1 MCMNANVVYILVVL
15 ILTWIYFQTRS
26 LKSNEDEYFVLN
38 KSEGV
43 FGLSLSF
50 YASGMGLWILTS
62 PAEVA
67 WYGLG
72 YDIYGYALSAATPFV
87 LIYIFG
93 PKIADLL
100 PNGATL
106 AQFVETKYG
115 NIAQKI
121 VSVVAVIY
129 MGAFLVAE
137 FASIS
142 FVFESISSVR
152 GVLVSLLIAITTLAY
167 LFRHGFKASYFTDR
181 IQSYG
186 IIFLLAIVLMIWFSQ
201 NSISDIVSLANSGGL
216 NSFETFSLKSA
227 LAVIIAVTAAEVFSM
242 GYWQRTFS
250 AENSKVI
257 KQASIYSGTGAF
269 LTILIL
275 GIGGAV
281 GAGKGLEVPA
291 LSFIDQLELNNFTIM
306 LLISLATLLVTSSI
320 DTLENAIASTISL
333 DIIKK
338 KSEEAKLIT
347 LLVVGIALIISNE
360 VTSIFN
366 VFLVADLFAA
376 CLVFPAFY
384 RIKKSS
390 KDILLVVP
398 FVGSL
403 ISAYIFR
410 YVSINPQL
418 NPGGVFIP
426 TDLYGLAD
434 LNTFAVALLSSM
446 VITVV
451 ADKVIK
457 YN

>member
-1 MCMNANVVYILVVL
+1 MNANVVYLIVVL

-26 LKSNEDEYFVLN
+26 LKSNENEYFVLN

-43 FGLSLSF
+43 LGLSLSF

-72 YDIYGYALSAATPFV
+72 YDIYGYALSAATPFI

-100 PNGATL
+100 PKGATL

-121 VSVVAVIY
+121 VSIVAVIY
-129 MGAFLVAE
+129 MGAFLIAE

-152 GVLVSLLIAITTLAY
+152 GILISLLIAITTLAY

-181 IQSYG
+181 LQSYG
-186 IIFLLAIVLMIWFSQ
+186 IILLLAIVLTIWLSQ
-201 NSISDIVSLANSGGL
+201 NSLSELVTYANAGGL
-216 NSFETFSLKSA
+216 GSFETFSLKSA
-227 LAVIIAVTAAEVFSM
+227 LAVIIAVTAAEIFSM

-250 AENSKVI
+250 AENSKAI
-257 KQASIYSGTGAF
+257 KQASIFSGIGAF

-281 GAGKGLEVPA
+281 GAGKGIESPA
-291 LSFIDQLELNNFTIM
+291 LSFIEQLDLNNFTII
-306 LLISLATLLVTSSI
+306 LLVSLATLLVTSSI

-333 DIIKK
+333 DILKK
-338 KSEEAKLIT
+338 KSKEAKLIT
-347 LLVVGIALIISNE
+347 LLVVCVALVTSIE

-390 KDILLVVP
+390 KDISLIVP

-403 ISAYIFR
+403 ISVYLYR
-410 YVSINPQL
+410 YLFIDLQV
-418 NPGGVFIP
+418 NPGGIFIP

-434 LNTFAVALLSSM
+434 LNTFAIGLLSSM
-446 VITVV
+446 VITLV
-451 ADKVIK
+451 ADKAIK
-457 YN
+457 

>member
-1 MCMNANVVYILVVL
+1 MNANVVYLIVVL

-26 LKSNEDEYFVLN
+26 LKSSEDEYFVLN

-43 FGLSLSF
+43 LGLSLSF

-72 YDIYGYALSAATPFV
+72 YDIYGYALSAATPFI

-100 PNGATL
+100 PKGATL

-121 VSVVAVIY
+121 VSIVAVIY
-129 MGAFLVAE
+129 MGAFLIAE

-152 GVLVSLLIAITTLAY
+152 GVLISLLIAITTLAY

-181 IQSYG
+181 LQSYG
-186 IIFLLAIVLMIWFSQ
+186 IIL
-201 NSISDIVSLANSGGL
+201 
-216 NSFETFSLKSA
+216 
-227 LAVIIAVTAAEVFSM
+227 

-250 AENSKVI
+250 AENSKAI
-257 KQASIYSGTGAF
+257 KQASVFSGIGAF

-281 GAGKGLEVPA
+281 GAGKGIESPA
-291 LSFIDQLELNNFTIM
+291 LSFIEQLDLNNFTII
-306 LLISLATLLVTSSI
+306 LLVSLATLLVTSSI

-333 DIIKK
+333 DILKK
-338 KSEEAKLIT
+338 KSEEARLIT
-347 LLVVGIALIISNE
+347 LLVVCIALVISIE

-390 KDILLVVP
+390 KDILLIIP

-403 ISAYIFR
+403 ISVYVYR
-410 YVSINPQL
+410 YLFIDLQV

-434 LNTFAVALLSSM
+434 LNTFAIGLLSSM
-446 VITVV
+446 VITLV
-451 ADKVIK
+451 ADKAIK
-457 YN
+457 

>member
-1 MCMNANVVYILVVL
+1 MNGNVIYLIVVL

-26 LKSNEDEYFVLN
+26 LKSDENEYFVLN

-43 FGLSLSF
+43 LGLSLSF

-72 YDIYGYALSAATPFV
+72 YDIYGYALSAATPFI

-100 PNGATL
+100 PEGATL

-121 VSVVAVIY
+121 VSIVAVIY
-129 MGAFLVAE
+129 MGAFLIAE

-152 GVLVSLLIAITTLAY
+152 GILISLLIAITTLAY

-181 IQSYG
+181 LQSYG
-186 IIFLLAIVLMIWFSQ
+186 IILLLVIVLTIWLSQ
-201 NSISDIVSLANSGGL
+201 NRLSEIVTFANAGGL
-216 NSFETFSLKSA
+216 SSFETFSLKSA

-250 AENSKVI
+250 AENSKAI
-257 KQASIYSGTGAF
+257 KQASIISGIGAF

-281 GAGKGLEVPA
+281 GAGKGIESPA
-291 LSFIDQLELNNFTIM
+291 LSFIEQLDLNNFTII
-306 LLISLATLLVTSSI
+306 LLVSLATLLVTSSI

-333 DIIKK
+333 DIFKK

-347 LLVVGIALIISNE
+347 LLVVSVALIISIE

-390 KDILLVVP
+390 KDLLLIIP

-403 ISAYIFR
+403 IFVYIYR
-410 YVSINPQL
+410 YLFIDLQA
-418 NPGGVFIP
+418 NPGGIFIP

-434 LNTFAVALLSSM
+434 LNTFAIGLLSSM
-446 VITVV
+446 VMTLV
-451 ADKVIK
+451 ADKAIK
-457 YN
+457 

>member
-1 MCMNANVVYILVVL
+1 MNANVVYLIVIV

-43 FGLSLSF
+43 LGLSLSF

-72 YDIYGYALSAATPFV
+72 YDIYGYALSAATPFI

-100 PNGATL
+100 PKGATL

-121 VSVVAVIY
+121 VSIVAVIY
-129 MGAFLVAE
+129 MGAFLIAE

-152 GVLVSLLIAITTLAY
+152 GILISLLIAITTLAY

-181 IQSYG
+181 LQSYG
-186 IIFLLAIVLMIWFSQ
+186 IILLLAIVLTIWLSQ
-201 NSISDIVSLANSGGL
+201 NSLSELVTYANAGGL
-216 NSFETFSLKSA
+216 GSFETFSLKSA
-227 LAVIIAVTAAEVFSM
+227 LAVLIAVTAAEVFSM

-250 AENSKVI
+250 AENSKAI
-257 KQASIYSGTGAF
+257 KQASIFSGIGAF

-281 GAGKGLEVPA
+281 GAGKGIGSPA
-291 LSFIDQLELNNFTIM
+291 LSFIEQLDLNNFTII
-306 LLISLATLLVTSSI
+306 LLVSLATLLVTSSI

-333 DIIKK
+333 DILKK

-347 LLVVGIALIISNE
+347 LLVVCISLVISIE

-390 KDILLVVP
+390 KDILLLIP

-403 ISAYIFR
+403 ISVYVYR
-410 YVSINPQL
+410 YLFIDLQV

-434 LNTFAVALLSSM
+434 LNTFAIGLLSSM
-446 VITVV
+446 VITLV
-451 ADKVIK
+451 ADKAIK
-457 YN
+457 

>member
-1 MCMNANVVYILVVL
+1 MNANVIYLIVVL

-26 LKSNEDEYFVLN
+26 LKSSEDEYFVLN

-43 FGLSLSF
+43 LGLSLSF

-72 YDIYGYALSAATPFV
+72 YDIYGYALSAATPFI

-100 PNGATL
+100 PKGATL

-121 VSVVAVIY
+121 VSIVAVIY
-129 MGAFLVAE
+129 MGAFLIAE

-152 GVLVSLLIAITTLAY
+152 GILISLLIAITTLAY

-181 IQSYG
+181 LQSYG
-186 IIFLLAIVLMIWFSQ
+186 IILLLAIVLTIWLSQ
-201 NSISDIVSLANSGGL
+201 NSLSELVTYANAGGL
-216 NSFETFSLKSA
+216 GSFETFSLKSA

-250 AENSKVI
+250 AENSKAI
-257 KQASIYSGTGAF
+257 KQASIFSGIGAF

-281 GAGKGLEVPA
+281 GAGKGIESPA
-291 LSFIDQLELNNFTIM
+291 LSFIEQLDLNDFTII
-306 LLISLATLLVTSSI
+306 LLVSLATLLVTSSI

-333 DIIKK
+333 DILKK

-347 LLVVGIALIISNE
+347 LLVVCIALVISIE

-390 KDILLVVP
+390 KDILLIIP

-403 ISAYIFR
+403 ISVYVYR
-410 YVSINPQL
+410 YLFLDLQV

-434 LNTFAVALLSSM
+434 LNTFAIGLLSSM
-446 VITVV
+446 VFTLV
-451 ADKVIK
+451 ADKAIK
-457 YN
+457 

>member
-1 MCMNANVVYILVVL
+1 MNANVVYLIVVL

-43 FGLSLSF
+43 LGLSLSF

-72 YDIYGYALSAATPFV
+72 YDIYGYALSAATPFI

-100 PNGATL
+100 PKGATL

-121 VSVVAVIY
+121 VSIVAVIY
-129 MGAFLVAE
+129 MGAFLIAE
-137 FASIS
+137 FASII

-152 GVLVSLLIAITTLAY
+152 GILISLLVGITTLAY

-181 IQSYG
+181 LQSFG
-186 IIFLLAIVLMIWFSQ
+186 IILLLSIVFSIWFSQ
-201 NSISDIVSLANSGGL
+201 NNLSEIMTYANAGGL
-216 NSFETFSLKSA
+216 NTFETFSLKSA

-250 AENSKVI
+250 AENSKAI
-257 KQASIYSGTGAF
+257 KQASIFSGIGAF

-281 GAGKGLEVPA
+281 GAGKGIESPG
-291 LSFIDQLELNNFTIM
+291 LSFIEQLDLNNFSII
-306 LLISLATLLVTSSI
+306 LLVSLATLLVTSSI

-333 DIIKK
+333 DILKK

-347 LLVVGIALIISNE
+347 LLVVCVALVTSIE

-390 KDILLVVP
+390 KDIFLIVP

-403 ISAYIFR
+403 ISVYLYR
-410 YVSINPQL
+410 YLFIDLQV
-418 NPGGVFIP
+418 NPGGIFIP

-434 LNTFAVALLSSM
+434 LNTFAIGLLSSM
-446 VITVV
+446 VITLV
-451 ADKVIK
+451 ADKAIK
-457 YN
+457 

>member
-1 MCMNANVVYILVVL
+1 MNANVIYLIVVL

-26 LKSNEDEYFVLN
+26 LKSSEDEYFVLN

-43 FGLSLSF
+43 LGLSLSF

-72 YDIYGYALSAATPFV
+72 YDIYGYALSAATPFI

-100 PNGATL
+100 PKGATL

-121 VSVVAVIY
+121 VSIVAVIY
-129 MGAFLVAE
+129 MGAFLIAE

-152 GVLVSLLIAITTLAY
+152 GILISLLIAITTLAY

-181 IQSYG
+181 LQSYG
-186 IIFLLAIVLMIWFSQ
+186 IILLLAIVLTIWLSQ
-201 NSISDIVSLANSGGL
+201 NSFSELVTYANAGGL
-216 NSFETFSLKSA
+216 GSFETFSFKSA

-250 AENSKVI
+250 AENSKAI
-257 KQASIYSGTGAF
+257 KQASIFSGIGAF

-281 GAGKGLEVPA
+281 GAGKGIESPA
-291 LSFIDQLELNNFTIM
+291 LSFIEQLDLNNFTII
-306 LLISLATLLVTSSI
+306 LLVSLATLLVTSSI

-333 DIIKK
+333 DILKK

-347 LLVVGIALIISNE
+347 LLVVCISFVISIE

-390 KDILLVVP
+390 KDILLIIP

-403 ISAYIFR
+403 ISVYVYR
-410 YVSINPQL
+410 YLFIDLQV

-434 LNTFAVALLSSM
+434 LNTFAIGLLSSM
-446 VITVV
+446 VITLV
-451 ADKVIK
+451 ADKAIK
-457 YN
+457 

>member
-1 MCMNANVVYILVVL
+1 MNANVIYLIVVL

-43 FGLSLSF
+43 LGLSLSF

-72 YDIYGYALSAATPFV
+72 FDIYGYALSAATPFV

-100 PNGATL
+100 PKGATL
-106 AQFVETKYG
+106 AQFVENKYG

-121 VSVVAVIY
+121 VSIVAVIY
-129 MGAFLVAE
+129 MGAFLIAE

-152 GVLVSLLIAITTLAY
+152 GILISLLIAITTLAY

-181 IQSYG
+181 LQSYG
-186 IIFLLAIVLMIWFSQ
+186 IILLLAIVLTIWLSQ
-201 NSISDIVSLANSGGL
+201 NSLSELVTYANAGGL
-216 NSFETFSLKSA
+216 GSFETFSLKSA

-250 AENSKVI
+250 AENSKAI
-257 KQASIYSGTGAF
+257 KQASIFSGIGAF

-281 GAGKGLEVPA
+281 GAGKGIESPA
-291 LSFIDQLELNNFTIM
+291 LSFIEQLDLNNFTII
-306 LLISLATLLVTSSI
+306 LLVSLATLLVTSSI

-333 DIIKK
+333 DILKK

-347 LLVVGIALIISNE
+347 LLVVCVSLVISIE

-390 KDILLVVP
+390 KDILLIIP

-403 ISAYIFR
+403 ISVYVYR
-410 YVSINPQL
+410 YLFIDLQV

-434 LNTFAVALLSSM
+434 LNTFAIGFLSSM
-446 VITVV
+446 VITLV
-451 ADKVIK
+451 ADKAIK
-457 YN
+457 

>member
-1 MCMNANVVYILVVL
+1 MNANVVYLIVVL

-43 FGLSLSF
+43 LGLSLSF

-72 YDIYGYALSAATPFV
+72 YDIYGYALSAATPFI

-100 PNGATL
+100 PKGATL

-121 VSVVAVIY
+121 VSIVAVIY
-129 MGAFLVAE
+129 MGAFLIAE

-152 GVLVSLLIAITTLAY
+152 GILISLLIAITTLAY

-181 IQSYG
+181 LQSYG
-186 IIFLLAIVLMIWFSQ
+186 IILLLAIVITIWLSQ
-201 NSISDIVSLANSGGL
+201 NSLSELVTYANAGGL
-216 NSFETFSLKSA
+216 STFETFSLKSA

-250 AENSKVI
+250 AENSKAI
-257 KQASIYSGTGAF
+257 KQASIFSGIGAF

-281 GAGKGLEVPA
+281 GAGKGIESPG
-291 LSFIDQLELNNFTIM
+291 LSFIEQLDLNNFSII
-306 LLISLATLLVTSSI
+306 LLVSLATLLVTSSI

-333 DIIKK
+333 DILKK
-338 KSEEAKLIT
+338 KSKEAKLIT
-347 LLVVGIALIISNE
+347 LLVVCVALVTSIE

-384 RIKKSS
+384 KIKKSS
-390 KDILLVVP
+390 KDIFLIVP

-403 ISAYIFR
+403 ISVYLYR
-410 YVSINPQL
+410 YLFIDLQV
-418 NPGGVFIP
+418 NPGGIFIP

-434 LNTFAVALLSSM
+434 LNTFAIGLLSSM
-446 VITVV
+446 VITLV
-451 ADKVIK
+451 ADKAIK
-457 YN
+457 

>member
-1 MCMNANVVYILVVL
+1 MNANIVYLIVVL

-26 LKSNEDEYFVLN
+26 LKSNENEYFVLN

-43 FGLSLSF
+43 LGLSLSF

-72 YDIYGYALSAATPFV
+72 YDIYGYALSAATPFI

-100 PNGATL
+100 PKGATL

-121 VSVVAVIY
+121 VSIVAVIY
-129 MGAFLVAE
+129 MGAFLIAE

-152 GVLVSLLIAITTLAY
+152 GILISLLIAITTLAY

-181 IQSYG
+181 LQSYG
-186 IIFLLAIVLMIWFSQ
+186 IILLLAIVLTIWLSQ
-201 NSISDIVSLANSGGL
+201 NSLSELVTYANAGGL
-216 NSFETFSLKSA
+216 GSFETFSLKSA

-250 AENSKVI
+250 AENSKAI
-257 KQASIYSGTGAF
+257 KQASIFSGVGAF

-281 GAGKGLEVPA
+281 GAGKGIESPP
-291 LSFIDQLELNNFTIM
+291 LSFIEQLDLNNFTII
-306 LLISLATLLVTSSI
+306 LLVSLATLLVTSSI

-333 DIIKK
+333 DILKK

-347 LLVVGIALIISNE
+347 LLIVCVSLVISIE

-390 KDILLVVP
+390 KDILLIIP

-403 ISAYIFR
+403 ISVYVYR
-410 YVSINPQL
+410 YLFIDLQV

-434 LNTFAVALLSSM
+434 LNTFAIGLLSSM
-446 VITVV
+446 VITLV
-451 ADKVIK
+451 ADKAIK
-457 YN
+457 

>member
-1 MCMNANVVYILVVL
+1 MNANVIYLIVVL
-15 ILTWIYFQTRS
+15 ILTWIYFQTRG
-26 LKSNEDEYFVLN
+26 LKSSEDEYFVLN

-43 FGLSLSF
+43 LGLSLSF

-72 YDIYGYALSAATPFV
+72 YDIYGYALSAATPFI

-100 PNGATL
+100 PKGATL

-121 VSVVAVIY
+121 VSIVAVIY
-129 MGAFLVAE
+129 MGAFLIAE

-152 GVLVSLLIAITTLAY
+152 GILISLLIAITTLAY

-181 IQSYG
+181 LQSYG
-186 IIFLLAIVLMIWFSQ
+186 IILLLAIVFTIWLSQ
-201 NSISDIVSLANSGGL
+201 NSLSQLVTYANAGGL
-216 NSFETFSLKSA
+216 SSFETFSFKSA

-250 AENSKVI
+250 AENSKAI
-257 KQASIYSGTGAF
+257 KQASIFSGIGAF

-281 GAGKGLEVPA
+281 GAGKGIESPA
-291 LSFIDQLELNNFTIM
+291 LSFIEQLDLNNFTII
-306 LLISLATLLVTSSI
+306 LLVSLATLLVTSSI

-333 DIIKK
+333 DILKK

-347 LLVVGIALIISNE
+347 LLVVCISFVISIE

-390 KDILLVVP
+390 KDILLIIP

-403 ISAYIFR
+403 ISVYVYR
-410 YVSINPQL
+410 YLFIDFQV

-434 LNTFAVALLSSM
+434 LNTFAIGLLSSM
-446 VITVV
+446 VITLV
-451 ADKVIK
+451 ADKAIK
-457 YN
+457 

>member
-1 MCMNANVVYILVVL
+1 MNANVVYLIVIV

-43 FGLSLSF
+43 LGLSLSF

-72 YDIYGYALSAATPFV
+72 YDIYGYAISAATPFI

-93 PKIADLL
+93 PRIANLL
-100 PNGATL
+100 PKGATL
-106 AQFVETKYG
+106 AQFVETRYG
-115 NIAQKI
+115 IIAQKI
-121 VSVVAVIY
+121 VSMVAVIY
-129 MGAFLVAE
+129 MGAFLIAE
-137 FASIS
+137 FASIG
-142 FVFESISSVR
+142 FIFESVSPVR
-152 GVLVSLLIAITTLAY
+152 GVLISLLIAMTTLAY
-167 LFRHGFKASYFTDR
+167 LFRHGFKASYFTDK

-186 IIFLLAIVLMIWFSQ
+186 IILLLTIVFTIWFSQ
-201 NSISDIVSLANSGGL
+201 NSFSELVTFANVGGL

-250 AENSKVI
+250 AENSKAI
-257 KQASIYSGTGAF
+257 KQASIFSGMSAF
-269 LTILIL
+269 LTILLL

-281 GAGKGLEVPA
+281 GAGKGLESPA
-291 LSFIDQLELNNFTIM
+291 LSFIEQLNLNNFTII
-306 LLISLATLLVTSSI
+306 LLVSLATLLVTSSI

-333 DIIKK
+333 DILKK

-347 LLVVGIALIISNE
+347 LLIVCIALVISIE

-376 CLVFPAFY
+376 SLVFPAFY
-384 RIKKSS
+384 RIKKTS
-390 KDILLVVP
+390 KDLLLVVP

-403 ISAYIFR
+403 ASAFIYRFQYIDL
-410 YVSINPQL
+410 QA

-434 LNTFAVALLSSM
+434 LNTFAIALFSSM
-446 VITVV
+446 IITVV
-451 ADKVIK
+451 ADKIIK
-457 YN
+457 

>member
-1 MCMNANVVYILVVL
+1 MNANVVYLIVVL

-26 LKSNEDEYFVLN
+26 LKSSENEYFVLN

-43 FGLSLSF
+43 LGLSLSF

-72 YDIYGYALSAATPFV
+72 YDIYGYALSAATPFI

-100 PNGATL
+100 PKGATL

-121 VSVVAVIY
+121 VSIVAVIY
-129 MGAFLVAE
+129 MGAFLIAE

-152 GVLVSLLIAITTLAY
+152 GIIISLLIAITTLAY

-181 IQSYG
+181 LQSYG
-186 IIFLLAIVLMIWFSQ
+186 IILLLAIVLTIWLSQ
-201 NSISDIVSLANSGGL
+201 NNFSELVTYANAGGL
-216 NSFETFSLKSA
+216 SSFETFSLKSA

-250 AENSKVI
+250 AENSKAI
-257 KQASIYSGTGAF
+257 KQASIFSGVGAF

-281 GAGKGLEVPA
+281 GAGKGIESPA
-291 LSFIDQLELNNFTIM
+291 LSFIEQLDLNNFTII
-306 LLISLATLLVTSSI
+306 LLVSLATLLVTSSI

-333 DIIKK
+333 DILKK

-347 LLVVGIALIISNE
+347 LLVVCISFVISIE

-390 KDILLVVP
+390 KDILLIIP

-403 ISAYIFR
+403 ISV
-410 YVSINPQL
+410 YVYRCLFIDLQV

-434 LNTFAVALLSSM
+434 LNTFAIGLLTSM
-446 VITVV
+446 VITLV
-451 ADKVIK
+451 ADKAIK
-457 YN
+457 

>member
-1 MCMNANVVYILVVL
+1 MNANVVYLIVVL

-43 FGLSLSF
+43 LGLSLSF

-72 YDIYGYALSAATPFV
+72 YDIYGYALSAATPFI

-100 PNGATL
+100 PKGATL

-121 VSVVAVIY
+121 VSIVAVIY
-129 MGAFLVAE
+129 MGAFLIAE
-137 FASIS
+137 FASII

-152 GVLVSLLIAITTLAY
+152 GILISLLVGITTLAY

-181 IQSYG
+181 LQSFG
-186 IIFLLAIVLMIWFSQ
+186 IILLLSIVFSIWFSQ
-201 NSISDIVSLANSGGL
+201 NNLSEIMTYANAGGL
-216 NSFETFSLKSA
+216 NTFETFSLKSA

-250 AENSKVI
+250 AENSKAI
-257 KQASIYSGTGAF
+257 KQASIFSGIGAF

-281 GAGKGLEVPA
+281 GAGKGIESPA
-291 LSFIDQLELNNFTIM
+291 LSFIEQLDLNNFTII
-306 LLISLATLLVTSSI
+306 LLVSLATLLVTSSI

-333 DIIKK
+333 DILKK
-338 KSEEAKLIT
+338 KSKEAKLIT
-347 LLVVGIALIISNE
+347 LLVVCVALVTSIE

-390 KDILLVVP
+390 KDIFLIVP

-403 ISAYIFR
+403 ISVYLYR
-410 YVSINPQL
+410 YLFIDLQV
-418 NPGGVFIP
+418 NPGGIFIP

-434 LNTFAVALLSSM
+434 LNTFAIGLLSSM
-446 VITVV
+446 VITLV
-451 ADKVIK
+451 ADKAIK
-457 YN
+457 

>member
-1 MCMNANVVYILVVL
+1 MNANVIYLIVVL

-26 LKSNEDEYFVLN
+26 LKSSEDEYFVLN

-43 FGLSLSF
+43 LGLSLSF

-72 YDIYGYALSAATPFV
+72 YDIYGYALSAATPFI

-100 PNGATL
+100 PKGATL

-121 VSVVAVIY
+121 VSIVAVIY
-129 MGAFLVAE
+129 MGAFLIAE

-152 GVLVSLLIAITTLAY
+152 GILISLLIAITTLAY

-181 IQSYG
+181 LQSYG
-186 IIFLLAIVLMIWFSQ
+186 IILLLAIVLTIWLSQ
-201 NSISDIVSLANSGGL
+201 NSLSELVTFANAGGL
-216 NSFETFSLKSA
+216 NSFETFSFKSA

-250 AENSKVI
+250 AENSKAI
-257 KQASIYSGTGAF
+257 KQASIFSGIGAF

-281 GAGKGLEVPA
+281 GAGKGIESPA
-291 LSFIDQLELNNFTIM
+291 LSFIEQLDLNNFTII
-306 LLISLATLLVTSSI
+306 LLVSLATLLVTSSI

-333 DIIKK
+333 DILKK

-347 LLVVGIALIISNE
+347 LLVVCVSFVISIE

-390 KDILLVVP
+390 KDILLIIP

-403 ISAYIFR
+403 ISVYVYR
-410 YVSINPQL
+410 YLFLDLQV

-434 LNTFAVALLSSM
+434 LNTFAIGLLSSM
-446 VITVV
+446 VFTLV
-451 ADKVIK
+451 ADKAIK
-457 YN
+457 

>member
-1 MCMNANVVYILVVL
+1 MNANVIYLIVVL

-43 FGLSLSF
+43 LGLSLSF

-72 YDIYGYALSAATPFV
+72 YDIYGYALSAATPFI

-100 PNGATL
+100 PKGATL

-115 NIAQKI
+115 SIAQKI
-121 VSVVAVIY
+121 VSIVAVIY
-129 MGAFLVAE
+129 MGAFLIAE

-152 GVLVSLLIAITTLAY
+152 GILISLLIAITTLAY

-181 IQSYG
+181 LQSYG
-186 IIFLLAIVLMIWFSQ
+186 IILLLAIVLTIWLSQ
-201 NSISDIVSLANSGGL
+201 NSLSELVTFANAGGL
-216 NSFETFSLKSA
+216 NSFESFSFKSA

-250 AENSKVI
+250 AENSKAI
-257 KQASIYSGTGAF
+257 KQASIFSGIGAF

-281 GAGKGLEVPA
+281 GAGKGIESPA
-291 LSFIDQLELNNFTIM
+291 LSFIEQLDLNNFTII
-306 LLISLATLLVTSSI
+306 LLVSLATLLVTSSI

-333 DIIKK
+333 DILKK

-347 LLVVGIALIISNE
+347 LLVVCIALVISIE

-390 KDILLVVP
+390 KDILLIIP

-403 ISAYIFR
+403 ISVYVYR
-410 YVSINPQL
+410 YLFIDLQV

-434 LNTFAVALLSSM
+434 LNTFAIGLLSSM
-446 VITVV
+446 VITLV
-451 ADKVIK
+451 ADKAIK
-457 YN
+457 

>member
-1 MCMNANVVYILVVL
+1 MNENVVYLIVVL

-26 LKSNEDEYFVLN
+26 LKSSEDEYFVLN

-43 FGLSLSF
+43 LGLSLSF

-72 YDIYGYALSAATPFV
+72 YDIYGYALSAATPFL

-100 PNGATL
+100 PKGATL

-121 VSVVAVIY
+121 VSIVAVIY
-129 MGAFLVAE
+129 MGAFLIAE

-152 GVLVSLLIAITTLAY
+152 GILISLLIAITTLAY

-181 IQSYG
+181 LQSYG
-186 IIFLLAIVLMIWFSQ
+186 IILLLAIVLTIWLSQ
-201 NSISDIVSLANSGGL
+201 NSLSELLTYANAGGL
-216 NSFETFSLKSA
+216 GSFETFSLKSA

-250 AENSKVI
+250 AENSKAI
-257 KQASIYSGTGAF
+257 KQASIFSGIGAF

-281 GAGKGLEVPA
+281 GAGKGIESPA
-291 LSFIDQLELNNFTIM
+291 LSFIEQLDLNNFTII
-306 LLISLATLLVTSSI
+306 LLVSLATLLVTSSI

-333 DIIKK
+333 DILKK

-347 LLVVGIALIISNE
+347 LLVVCIALVISIE

-390 KDILLVVP
+390 KDILLIIP

-403 ISAYIFR
+403 ISVYVYR
-410 YVSINPQL
+410 YLFIDLKV

-434 LNTFAVALLSSM
+434 LNTFAIGLLSSM
-446 VITVV
+446 VITLV
-451 ADKVIK
+451 ADKAIK
-457 YN
+457 

>member
-1 MCMNANVVYILVVL
+1 MNANVVYLIVVL

-26 LKSNEDEYFVLN
+26 LKSSEDEYFVLN

-43 FGLSLSF
+43 LGLSLSF

-72 YDIYGYALSAATPFV
+72 YDIYGYALSAATPFI

-100 PNGATL
+100 PKGATL

-121 VSVVAVIY
+121 VSIVAVIY
-129 MGAFLVAE
+129 MGAFLIAE

-152 GVLVSLLIAITTLAY
+152 GILISLLIAITTLAY

-181 IQSYG
+181 LQSYG
-186 IIFLLAIVLMIWFSQ
+186 IILLLAIVLTIWLSQ
-201 NSISDIVSLANSGGL
+201 NSLSELVTYANAGGL
-216 NSFETFSLKSA
+216 SSFETFSLKSA

-250 AENSKVI
+250 AENSKAI
-257 KQASIYSGTGAF
+257 KQASIFSGIGAF

-281 GAGKGLEVPA
+281 GAGKGIESPA
-291 LSFIDQLELNNFTIM
+291 LSFIEQLDLNNFTII
-306 LLISLATLLVTSSI
+306 LLVSLATLLVTSSI

-333 DIIKK
+333 DILKK

-347 LLVVGIALIISNE
+347 LLVVCVSLVISIE

-390 KDILLVVP
+390 KDILLIIP

-403 ISAYIFR
+403 ISVYVYR
-410 YVSINPQL
+410 YLFIDLQV

-434 LNTFAVALLSSM
+434 LNTFAIGLLSSM
-446 VITVV
+446 VITLV
-451 ADKVIK
+451 ADKAIK
-457 YN
+457 

>member
-1 MCMNANVVYILVVL
+1 MNANVIYLIVVL

-26 LKSNEDEYFVLN
+26 LKSSEDEYFVLN

-43 FGLSLSF
+43 LGLSLSF

-72 YDIYGYALSAATPFV
+72 YDIYGYALSAATPFI

-100 PNGATL
+100 PKGATL

-121 VSVVAVIY
+121 VSIVAVIY
-129 MGAFLVAE
+129 MGAFLIAE

-142 FVFESISSVR
+142 FVFESISPVR
-152 GVLVSLLIAITTLAY
+152 GILISLLIAITTLAY

-181 IQSYG
+181 LQSYG
-186 IIFLLAIVLMIWFSQ
+186 IILLLAIVLTIWLSQ
-201 NSISDIVSLANSGGL
+201 NSLSELVTYANAGGL
-216 NSFETFSLKSA
+216 STFETFSLKSA

-250 AENSKVI
+250 AENSKAI
-257 KQASIYSGTGAF
+257 KQASIFSGIGAF

-281 GAGKGLEVPA
+281 GAGKGIESPA
-291 LSFIDQLELNNFTIM
+291 LSFIEQLDLNNFTII
-306 LLISLATLLVTSSI
+306 LLVSLATLLVTSSI

-333 DIIKK
+333 DILNK

-347 LLVVGIALIISNE
+347 LLVVCIALVISIE

-390 KDILLVVP
+390 KDILLIIP

-403 ISAYIFR
+403 ISVYVYR
-410 YVSINPQL
+410 YLFIDLQV

-434 LNTFAVALLSSM
+434 LNTFAIGLLSSM
-446 VITVV
+446 VITLV
-451 ADKVIK
+451 ADKTIK
-457 YN
+457 

>member
-1 MCMNANVVYILVVL
+1 MNANVVYLIVVL

-26 LKSNEDEYFVLN
+26 LKSSENEYFVLN

-43 FGLSLSF
+43 LGLSLSF

-72 YDIYGYALSAATPFV
+72 YDIYGYALSAATPFI

-100 PNGATL
+100 PKGATL

-121 VSVVAVIY
+121 VSIVAVIY
-129 MGAFLVAE
+129 MGAFLIAE

-152 GVLVSLLIAITTLAY
+152 GIIISLLIAITTLAY

-181 IQSYG
+181 LQSYG
-186 IIFLLAIVLMIWFSQ
+186 IILLLAIVLTIWLSQ
-201 NSISDIVSLANSGGL
+201 NNFSELVTYANAGGL
-216 NSFETFSLKSA
+216 SSFETFSLKSA

-250 AENSKVI
+250 AENSKAI
-257 KQASIYSGTGAF
+257 KQASIFSGVGAF

-281 GAGKGLEVPA
+281 GAGKGIGSPA
-291 LSFIDQLELNNFTIM
+291 LSFIEQLDLNNFTII
-306 LLISLATLLVTSSI
+306 LLVSLATLLVTSSI

-333 DIIKK
+333 DILKK

-347 LLVVGIALIISNE
+347 LLVVCISFVISIE

-390 KDILLVVP
+390 KDILLIIP

-403 ISAYIFR
+403 ISVYVYR
-410 YVSINPQL
+410 YLFLDLQV

-434 LNTFAVALLSSM
+434 LNTFAIGLLSSM
-446 VITVV
+446 VITLV
-451 ADKVIK
+451 ADKAIK
-457 YN
+457 

>member
-1 MCMNANVVYILVVL
+1 MNANVVYLIVVL

-26 LKSNEDEYFVLN
+26 LKSSEDEYFVLN

-43 FGLSLSF
+43 LGLSLSF

-72 YDIYGYALSAATPFV
+72 YDIYGYALSAATPFI

-100 PNGATL
+100 PKGATL

-121 VSVVAVIY
+121 VSIVAVIY
-129 MGAFLVAE
+129 MGAFLIAE

-152 GVLVSLLIAITTLAY
+152 GILISLLIAITTLAY

-181 IQSYG
+181 LQSYG
-186 IIFLLAIVLMIWFSQ
+186 IILLLAIVLTIWLSQ
-201 NSISDIVSLANSGGL
+201 NSLSELLTYANAGGL
-216 NSFETFSLKSA
+216 GSFETFSLKSA

-250 AENSKVI
+250 AENSKAI
-257 KQASIYSGTGAF
+257 KQASIFSGIGAF

-281 GAGKGLEVPA
+281 GAGKGIESPA
-291 LSFIDQLELNNFTIM
+291 LSFIEQLDLNNFTII
-306 LLISLATLLVTSSI
+306 LLVSLATLLVTSSI

-333 DIIKK
+333 DILKK

-347 LLVVGIALIISNE
+347 LLVVCIALVISIE

-390 KDILLVVP
+390 KDILLIIP

-403 ISAYIFR
+403 ISVYVYR
-410 YVSINPQL
+410 YLFIDLQV

-434 LNTFAVALLSSM
+434 LNTFAIGLLSSM
-446 VITVV
+446 VITLV
-451 ADKVIK
+451 ADKAIK
-457 YN
+457 

>member
-1 MCMNANVVYILVVL
+1 MNANVVYLIVVL

-26 LKSNEDEYFVLN
+26 LKSNEKEYFVLN

-43 FGLSLSF
+43 LGLSLSF

-72 YDIYGYALSAATPFV
+72 YDIYGYALSAATPFI

-100 PNGATL
+100 PKGATL

-129 MGAFLVAE
+129 MGAFLIAE

-152 GVLVSLLIAITTLAY
+152 GILISLLIAITTLAY

-181 IQSYG
+181 LQSYG
-186 IIFLLAIVLMIWFSQ
+186 IILLLAIVLTIWLSQ
-201 NSISDIVSLANSGGL
+201 NSLSELVTYANAGGL
-216 NSFETFSLKSA
+216 GSFETFSLKSA

-250 AENSKVI
+250 AENSKAI
-257 KQASIYSGTGAF
+257 KQASIFSGIGAF

-281 GAGKGLEVPA
+281 GAGKGIESPA
-291 LSFIDQLELNNFTIM
+291 LSFIEQLDLNHFTII
-306 LLISLATLLVTSSI
+306 LLVSLATLLVTSSI

-333 DIIKK
+333 DILKK

-347 LLVVGIALIISNE
+347 LLVVCISLVISIE

-390 KDILLVVP
+390 KDILLIIP

-403 ISAYIFR
+403 ISVYVYR
-410 YVSINPQL
+410 YLFIDLQV

-434 LNTFAVALLSSM
+434 LNTFAIGLLSSM
-446 VITVV
+446 VITLV
-451 ADKVIK
+451 ADKAIK
-457 YN
+457 

>member
-1 MCMNANVVYILVVL
+1 MNANIVYLIVVL

-26 LKSNEDEYFVLN
+26 LKSNENEYFVLN

-43 FGLSLSF
+43 LGLSLSF

-72 YDIYGYALSAATPFV
+72 YDIYGYALSAATPFI

-100 PNGATL
+100 PKGATL

-121 VSVVAVIY
+121 VSIVAVIY
-129 MGAFLVAE
+129 MGAFLIAE

-152 GVLVSLLIAITTLAY
+152 GILISLLIAITTLAY

-181 IQSYG
+181 LQSYG
-186 IIFLLAIVLMIWFSQ
+186 IILLLAIVLTIWLSQ
-201 NSISDIVSLANSGGL
+201 NSLSELVTYANAGGL
-216 NSFETFSLKSA
+216 GSFETFSLKSA

-250 AENSKVI
+250 AENSKAI
-257 KQASIYSGTGAF
+257 KQASIFSGIGAF

-281 GAGKGLEVPA
+281 GAGKGIESPA
-291 LSFIDQLELNNFTIM
+291 LSFIEQLDLNNFTII
-306 LLISLATLLVTSSI
+306 LLVSLATLLVTSSI

-333 DIIKK
+333 DILKK

-347 LLVVGIALIISNE
+347 LLVVCVSLVISIE

-390 KDILLVVP
+390 KDILLIIP

-403 ISAYIFR
+403 ISVYVYR
-410 YVSINPQL
+410 YLFIDLQV

-426 TDLYGLAD
+426 TDVYGLAD
-434 LNTFAVALLSSM
+434 LNTFAIGLLSSM
-446 VITVV
+446 VITLV
-451 ADKVIK
+451 ADKTIK
-457 YN
+457 

>member
-1 MCMNANVVYILVVL
+1 MNANVVYLIVVL

-26 LKSNEDEYFVLN
+26 LKSSEDEYFVLN

-43 FGLSLSF
+43 LGLSLSF

-72 YDIYGYALSAATPFV
+72 YDIYGYALSAATPFI

-100 PNGATL
+100 PKGATL

-121 VSVVAVIY
+121 VSIVAVIY
-129 MGAFLVAE
+129 MGAFLIAE

-152 GVLVSLLIAITTLAY
+152 GILISLLIAITTLAY

-181 IQSYG
+181 LQSYG
-186 IIFLLAIVLMIWFSQ
+186 IILLLAIVLTIWLSQ
-201 NSISDIVSLANSGGL
+201 NSLSELVTYANAGGL
-216 NSFETFSLKSA
+216 SSFETFSFKSA

-250 AENSKVI
+250 AENSKAI
-257 KQASIYSGTGAF
+257 KQASIFSGIGAF

-281 GAGKGLEVPA
+281 GAGKGIESPA
-291 LSFIDQLELNNFTIM
+291 LSFIEQLDLNNFTII
-306 LLISLATLLVTSSI
+306 LLVSLATLLVTSSI

-333 DIIKK
+333 DILKK

-347 LLVVGIALIISNE
+347 LLVVCISLVISIE

-390 KDILLVVP
+390 KDILLIIP

-403 ISAYIFR
+403 ISVYVYR
-410 YVSINPQL
+410 YLFIDLQV

-434 LNTFAVALLSSM
+434 LNTFAIGLLSSM
-446 VITVV
+446 VITLV
-451 ADKVIK
+451 ADKAIK
-457 YN
+457 

>member
-1 MCMNANVVYILVVL
+1 MNANVVYFIIIL
-15 ILTWIYFQTRS
+15 ILTWIYFQTRN

-43 FGLSLSF
+43 LGLSLSF

-93 PKIADLL
+93 PKIAELL

-115 NIAQKI
+115 IIAQKI

-129 MGAFLVAE
+129 MGAFLIAE

-201 NSISDIVSLANSGGL
+201 NSFSDIISLANSGGL

-291 LSFIDQLELNNFTIM
+291 LSFIDQLELNNFTIL

-410 YVSINPQL
+410 YVSIDPQL

-446 VITVV
+446 VITLV

-457 YN
+457 

>member
-1 MCMNANVVYILVVL
+1 MNENVIYLLVVS

-26 LKSNEDEYFVLN
+26 LKSNENEYFVLN

-43 FGLSLSF
+43 LGLSLSF

-72 YDIYGYALSAATPFV
+72 YDIYGYALSAATPFI

-100 PNGATL
+100 PKGATL

-121 VSVVAVIY
+121 VSIVAVIY
-129 MGAFLVAE
+129 MGAFLIAE

-152 GVLVSLLIAITTLAY
+152 GILISLLIAITTLAY

-181 IQSYG
+181 LQSYG
-186 IIFLLAIVLMIWFSQ
+186 IILLLAIVFTIWLSQ
-201 NSISDIVSLANSGGL
+201 NSLSEIVTFANAGGL
-216 NSFETFSLKSA
+216 SSFETFSLKSA

-250 AENSKVI
+250 AENSKAI
-257 KQASIYSGTGAF
+257 KQASVFSGIGAF
-269 LTILIL
+269 LTILLL

-281 GAGKGLEVPA
+281 GAGKGIESPS
-291 LSFIDQLELNNFTIM
+291 LSFIEQLDLNNFTII
-306 LLISLATLLVTSSI
+306 LLVSLATLLVTSSI

-333 DIIKK
+333 DILKK

-347 LLVVGIALIISNE
+347 LLVVCIALVISIE

-390 KDILLVVP
+390 KDILLIIP

-403 ISAYIFR
+403 ISVYVYR
-410 YVSINPQL
+410 YLFIDTQV

-434 LNTFAVALLSSM
+434 LNTFAIGFLSSM
-446 VITVV
+446 VITLV

-457 YN
+457 

>member
-1 MCMNANVVYILVVL
+1 MNANIVYLIVVL

-26 LKSNEDEYFVLN
+26 LKSNENEYFVLN

-43 FGLSLSF
+43 LGLSLSF

-72 YDIYGYALSAATPFV
+72 YDIYGYALSAATPFI

-100 PNGATL
+100 PKGATL

-121 VSVVAVIY
+121 VSIVAVIY
-129 MGAFLVAE
+129 MGAFLIAE

-152 GVLVSLLIAITTLAY
+152 GILISLLIAITTLAY

-181 IQSYG
+181 LQSYG
-186 IIFLLAIVLMIWFSQ
+186 IILLLAIVLTIWLSQ
-201 NSISDIVSLANSGGL
+201 NSLSELVTYANAGGL
-216 NSFETFSLKSA
+216 SSFETFSLKSA

-250 AENSKVI
+250 AENSKAI
-257 KQASIYSGTGAF
+257 KQASIFSGIGAF

-281 GAGKGLEVPA
+281 GAGKGIESPA
-291 LSFIDQLELNNFTIM
+291 LSFIEQLDLNNFTII
-306 LLISLATLLVTSSI
+306 LLVSLATLLVTSSI

-333 DIIKK
+333 DILKK

-347 LLVVGIALIISNE
+347 LLVVCISLVISIE

-390 KDILLVVP
+390 KDILLIIP

-403 ISAYIFR
+403 ISVYVYR
-410 YVSINPQL
+410 YLFLDLQV

-434 LNTFAVALLSSM
+434 LNTFAIGLLSSM
-446 VITVV
+446 VFTLV
-451 ADKVIK
+451 ADKAIK
-457 YN
+457 

>member
-1 MCMNANVVYILVVL
+1 MNANVVYLIVVL

-26 LKSNEDEYFVLN
+26 LKSSEDEYFVLG

-43 FGLSLSF
+43 LGLSLSF

-72 YDIYGYALSAATPFV
+72 YDIYGYALSAATPFI

-121 VSVVAVIY
+121 VSIVAVIY
-129 MGAFLVAE
+129 MGAFLIAE

-152 GVLVSLLIAITTLAY
+152 GILISLLIAITTLAY

-181 IQSYG
+181 LQSYG
-186 IIFLLAIVLMIWFSQ
+186 IILLLTIILTIWLSQ
-201 NSISDIVSLANSGGL
+201 NSLSELVTYANSGGL
-216 NSFETFSLKSA
+216 STFETFSLKSA

-250 AENSKVI
+250 AENSKAI
-257 KQASIYSGTGAF
+257 KQASVFSGIGAF
-269 LTILIL
+269 LTILLL

-281 GAGKGLEVPA
+281 GAGKGIESPA
-291 LSFIDQLELNNFTIM
+291 LSFIEQLDLNNFTII
-306 LLISLATLLVTSSI
+306 LLVSLATLLVTSSI

-333 DIIKK
+333 DILKK

-347 LLVVGIALIISNE
+347 LLVVCISFVISIE

-390 KDILLVVP
+390 RDILLIIP
-398 FVGSL
+398 FIGSL
-403 ISAYIFR
+403 ISVYFYR
-410 YVSINPQL
+410 YLVIDFQV

-434 LNTFAVALLSSM
+434 LNTFAIGLLSSM
-446 VITVV
+446 VITLV
-451 ADKVIK
+451 ADKAIK
-457 YN
+457 

>member
-1 MCMNANVVYILVVL
+1 
-15 ILTWIYFQTRS
+15 
-26 LKSNEDEYFVLN
+26 
-38 KSEGV
+38 
-43 FGLSLSF
+43 
-50 YASGMGLWILTS
+50 MGLWILTS

-93 PKIADLL
+93 PKIAELL

-115 NIAQKI
+115 IIAQKI

-129 MGAFLVAE
+129 MGAFLIAE

-142 FVFESISSVR
+142 FVFESISTVR

-201 NSISDIVSLANSGGL
+201 NSFSDIISLANSGGL

-291 LSFIDQLELNNFTIM
+291 LSFIDQLELNNFTIL

-410 YVSINPQL
+410 YISIDPQL

-446 VITVV
+446 VITLV

-457 YN
+457 

>member
-1 MCMNANVVYILVVL
+1 MNANIVYLIVVL
-15 ILTWIYFQTRS
+15 ILAWIYFQTRS
-26 LKSNEDEYFVLN
+26 LKSNENEYFVLN

-43 FGLSLSF
+43 LGLSLSF

-72 YDIYGYALSAATPFV
+72 YDIYGYALSAATPFI

-115 NIAQKI
+115 SIAQKI
-121 VSVVAVIY
+121 VSIVAVIY
-129 MGAFLVAE
+129 MGAFLIAE

-152 GVLVSLLIAITTLAY
+152 GILISLLIAITTLAY

-181 IQSYG
+181 LQSYG
-186 IIFLLAIVLMIWFSQ
+186 IILLLAIVITIWLSQ
-201 NSISDIVSLANSGGL
+201 NSLSDLVTYANAGGL
-216 NSFETFSLKSA
+216 SSFETFSLKSA

-250 AENSKVI
+250 AENSKAI
-257 KQASIYSGTGAF
+257 KQASIFSGIGAF

-281 GAGKGLEVPA
+281 GAGKGIESPS
-291 LSFIDQLELNNFTIM
+291 LSFIEQLDLNNFTII
-306 LLISLATLLVTSSI
+306 LLVSLATLLVTSSI

-333 DIIKK
+333 DILKK
-338 KSEEAKLIT
+338 KSEEAKLTT
-347 LLVVGIALIISNE
+347 LLVVCIALVISIE

-390 KDILLVVP
+390 KDILLLIP

-403 ISAYIFR
+403 ISVYVYR
-410 YVSINPQL
+410 YLFIDLQV
-418 NPGGVFIP
+418 NPGGIFIP

-434 LNTFAVALLSSM
+434 LNTFAIGLLSSM
-446 VITVV
+446 VITLV
-451 ADKVIK
+451 ADKAIK
-457 YN
+457 